1 MSDIFYPY
9 NISGNKYN
17 KVILEFIPMLTY
29 TIAHACGDLMMAVV
43 FETKST
49 PHTKAVIKT
58 KIPARYHEHPD

>member
-1 MSDIFYPY
+1 MSDIFYSH

-29 TIAHACGDLMMAVV
+29 TIAHACGDLMAVV

-49 PHTKAVIKT
+49 PHTKAVVKT
-58 KIPARYHEHPD
+58 KIPA